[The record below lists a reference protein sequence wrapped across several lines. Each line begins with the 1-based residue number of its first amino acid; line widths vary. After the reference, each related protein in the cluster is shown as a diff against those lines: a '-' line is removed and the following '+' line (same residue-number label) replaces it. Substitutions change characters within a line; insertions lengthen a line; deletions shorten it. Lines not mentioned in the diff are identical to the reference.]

1 MSILD
6 LYLPLKQLHL
16 QSRNSVLVI
25 YYNSNC
31 PLKKKKSPTIKTLKI
46 KFDTSES
53 QINSISNKIVPLEQ
67 YTSK

>member
-6 LYLPLKQLHL
+6 LYLPRKQLHL

-31 PLKKKKSPTIKTLKI
+31 SQKNHYIDIYCPAIKILEI
-46 KFDTSES
+46 KFDSSES
-53 QINSISNKIVPLEQ
+53 EMNSISNKIVSL
-67 YTSK
+67 